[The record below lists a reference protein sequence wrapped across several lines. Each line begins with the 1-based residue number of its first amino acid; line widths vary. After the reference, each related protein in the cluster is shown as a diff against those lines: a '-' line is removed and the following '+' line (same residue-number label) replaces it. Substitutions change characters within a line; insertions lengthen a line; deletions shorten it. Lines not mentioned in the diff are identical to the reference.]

1 MKRGVTRY
9 RAVDLGTGELL
20 FEQNIGNQT
29 INIGEFLGVVEA
41 AKYIIE
47 HRFSPAIIYTDSL
60 TALTWFNEQ
69 PRAKETPH
77 SKKRKSF
84 SKRWPPKS
92 TKSKCSTG
100 TIPCG
105 ARRPLISAR
114 NNNST
119 PRLMA
124 RLKKDLHKYV
134 EIREEDYLQL
144 VENTMIVEAM
154 KLAGVEKLPLWKA
167 VRRILDDRRIEIHVK
182 PVNRRYAD

>member
-1 MKRGVTRY
+1 MRPKRGIATDGAHSMKRGVTRY
-9 RAVDLGTGELL
+9 RAVNLATGELL

-60 TALTWFNEQ
+60 TALTWFNEK
-69 PRAKETPH
+69 RTASRKRNAAL
-77 SKKRKSF
+77 KKRKSF

-92 TKSKCSTG
+92 TKSKCSIG

-119 PRLMA
+119 PRDLWQDLKRPPQIRRDSGR
-124 RLKKDLHKYV
+124 RLPP
-134 EIREEDYLQL
+134 IS
-144 VENTMIVEAM
+144 
-154 KLAGVEKLPLWKA
+154 
-167 VRRILDDRRIEIHVK
+167 
-182 PVNRRYAD
+182 